1 MNPQEVRE
9 DPNNRDCKVAHPR
22 GPLAR
27 IAVPRSRALE
37 RALMRLV
44 PGWFLLLVAY
54 RVLIALNF
62 SASGI
67 TNRITEYSITVVI
80 LPLAIAGLVLVLRG
94 LRWLAMALWPGRLC
108 IVADADVLT
117 FDLGPMGRHRYPT
130 DRLDVRYLF
139 EMPDNSQDEGM
150 TYEAYLDP
158 RQQMEELLPRIRFPG
173 EPDALEERITY
184 YATGTEK
191 QLAETLRPFV
201 EYMRRDRDD
210 PPEDGEDDNDA

>member
-1 MNPQEVRE
+1 M
-9 DPNNRDCKVAHPR
+9 PR
-22 GPLAR
+22 F
-27 IAVPRSRALE
+27 RALE

-44 PGWFLLLVAY
+44 PGGFLLFVSY
-54 RVLIALNF
+54 RVLMALNF

-67 TNRITEYSITVVI
+67 SNRITEYSITVVI

-94 LRWLAMALWPGRLC
+94 LRWLAMAFWPGRLC
-108 IVADADVLT
+108 IVADADALT

-139 EMPDNSQDEGM
+139 EMPGDFQDEGKSF
-150 TYEAYLDP
+150 EAYLDP

-184 YATGTEK
+184 YAPGTEK
-191 QLAETLRPFV
+191 QLAETFRPFV
-201 EYMRRDRDD
+201 EYMRRDRND
-210 PPEDGEDDNDA
+210 PPQDDD